1 MRSLIYLTPALLFWP
16 AAVSAAPPEVAKKVR
31 PTALEVNTKDDEDEP
46 NVLGNQLFYCSN
58 AGGKVSIL
66 HSTRKSPLDRWG
78 TGKPV
83 DGVGTEV
90 DDRDAFLVSQRDG
103 FQYLF
108 FATLRDKDSKNF
120 DIFVAQRTDAK
131 SAFSATTP
139 VNVVD
144 TEADEQH
151 PWVTADGKQ
160 MYFSRKVGQHWRV
173 FVASRPTGLGPQ
185 FTGEPAEIKE
195 LPDDFHHATV
205 SSDGRS
211 MYLQGPVGN
220 GRWGLFRSTKS
231 GGKWSQPEAL
241 SMLNDPDGPTGD
253 RSPCLSRDPSSGTLY
268 FASDRPGGKGGLD
281 LYSVFVS
288 SLRK

>member
-1 MRSLIYLTPALLFWP
+1 MRHILYVTPGLLCCL
-16 AAVSAAPPEVAKKVR
+16 AVVSAAPPEIPKKVR

-46 NVLGNQLFYCSN
+46 HVLGNQLFYCSN
-58 AGGKVSIL
+58 TSGKVSIL
-66 HSTRKSPLDRWG
+66 QSTRQSPLDRWG
-78 TGKPV
+78 KGKPV

-90 DDRDAFLVSQRDG
+90 EDRGAFLVSQRDG

-108 FATLRDKDSKNF
+108 FATLRDKDTKNF
-120 DIFVAQRTDAK
+120 DIYVAQRTDLK
-131 SAFSATTP
+131 SAFSATAP
-139 VNVVD
+139 VNAVD

-151 PWVTADGKQ
+151 PWLTPDGKQ

-205 SSDGRS
+205 SSDGRT
-211 MYLQGPVGN
+211 MYLQGPVGG
-220 GRWGLFRSTKS
+220 GRWGLFRSTKA
-231 GGKWSQPEAL
+231 GGKWGQPEAL
-241 SMLNDPDGPTGD
+241 SMLNDPDGPGGD
-253 RSPCLSRDPSSGTLY
+253 RSPGLSRDPASGTLY

-288 SLRK
+288 ALRK